1 MVSLT
6 EVLTCACRNEDLAVL
21 QEVFEPAGTI
31 LQVMESAA
39 ELARQAVTHSSMGI
53 VLGVGKN
60 TLHHLDVIPVI
71 RAVRE
76 DLPIIVIAEEDS
88 LDLEW
93 AVREKG
99 VFYYLVH
106 PIDRQE
112 VCAVLEDVLRHT
124 TKVK

>member
-1 MVSLT
+1 MVSLS

-21 QEVFEPAGTI
+21 RKVFEPAGAS
-31 LQVMESAA
+31 LRMMESTA
-39 ELARQAVTHSSMGI
+39 EMACLAVTHSSMGI

-60 TLHHLDVIPVI
+60 TIHHLDVIPVI

-76 DLPIIVIAEEDS
+76 NLPVIVIAEEDS
-88 LDLEW
+88 LDLER

-106 PIDRQE
+106 PVGRRE
-112 VCAVLEDVLRHT
+112 VCAVLEDFLRHT
-124 TKVK
+124 TKVR

>member
-1 MVSLT
+1 MT
-6 EVLTCACRNEDLAVL
+6 PIAEVLTCACRKEDISVL
-21 QEVFEPAGTI
+21 QQAFESAGTL
-31 LQVMESAA
+31 LQEMESTA

-76 DLPIIVIAEEDS
+76 ELPVIVIAEEDS
-88 LDLEW
+88 LELER

-124 TKVK
+124 RG